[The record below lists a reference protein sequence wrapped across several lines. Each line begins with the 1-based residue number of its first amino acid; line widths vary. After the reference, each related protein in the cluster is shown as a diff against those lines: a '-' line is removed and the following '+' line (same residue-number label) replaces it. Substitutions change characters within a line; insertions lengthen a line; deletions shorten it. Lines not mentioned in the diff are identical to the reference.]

1 MTNAEIAA
9 ALEEL
14 GTLYERD
21 GADRYRVRA
30 YRTAA
35 RAIRDC
41 PDSVAEL
48 ARAGRVTTIPGIG
61 KTLEE
66 KILTLLETGDIP
78 SAGEAAWEA
87 AGGRRGAGLLSRRAP
102 RRGPHRALRHPRR
115 PALPHHPF
123 RRA

>member
-35 RAIRDC
+35 RAIRDH
-41 PDSVAEL
+41 PGSVAQL
-48 ARAGRVTTIPGIG
+48 AAAGRVKEIAGIG
-61 KTLEE
+61 RTL
-66 KILTLLETGDIP
+66 
-78 SAGEAAWEA
+78 GED
-87 AGGRRGAGLLSRRAP
+87 RRLA
-102 RRGPHRALRHPRR
+102 
-115 PALPHHPF
+115 
-123 RRA
+123 